1 MRILILG
8 ADGYLGW
15 PTAMHLAARGH
26 EVIAV
31 DSYLRRQLCREVKVE
46 PLFEV
51 PELAERCAIW
61 QELTGGQI
69 EHRIGDLNEWE
80 FIAGIFRDFEP
91 QAVVHY
97 AEQPAAP
104 YSMLN
109 RQAAT
114 LTLRNNLLVTANVI
128 FAVKEFS
135 PDAHVI
141 KLGTMGEYGTPNID
155 IEEGWLEVVH
165 NGRQQKFLYPR
176 QAGSLYHTTK
186 IMDTDL
192 LWFYVRMWNLRV
204 TDLMQGPVYGM
215 FTEETEK
222 DDRLLPFFNY
232 DEIFGTVLNRFVVQA
247 VAGFPLTV
255 FGKGGQTR
263 GFLNIKDTLNC
274 IRLSVENPADKGEL
288 RIFNQFT
295 ETFSI
300 NELAQKVKAAGS
312 KLDLVVK
319 IQHVDNPRLEA
330 EEHYYNPRHT
340 GLMELGLKPHCLS
353 EDVLAQMMAFVKKNK
368 TQIRP
373 DQFYPKIKWA

>member
-8 ADGYLGW
+8 GDGYLGW
-15 PTAMHLAARGH
+15 PTAMHLAAQGH
-26 EVIAV
+26 EVVAV
-31 DSYLRRQLCREVKVE
+31 DSYLRRQLCREVKVR
-46 PLFEV
+46 PLNEV
-51 PELAERCAIW
+51 PELDKRCAIW
-61 QELTGGQI
+61 QSLTGAKI
-69 EHRIGDLNEWE
+69 EYRIGDLTEWE
-80 FIAGIFRDFEP
+80 VIAGVFRDFGP

-109 RQAAT
+109 RQTAT

-135 PDAHVI
+135 PDAHII

-155 IEEGWLEVVH
+155 IEEGWLEVAH
-165 NGRQQKFLYPR
+165 KGRHQKFLYPR

-192 LWFYVRMWNLRV
+192 LWFYVRTWNLRV
-204 TDLMQGPVYGM
+204 TDLMQGPVYGI
-215 FTEETEK
+215 FTAETEK
-222 DDRLLPFFNY
+222 DERLLPFFNY

-247 VAGFPLTV
+247 VAGYPLTV

-300 NELAQKVKAAGS
+300 NELAQKVKAAGN

-319 IQHVDNPRLEA
+319 IQHLDNPRLEA

-340 GLMELGLKPHCLS
+340 GLVELGLKPHCLS